1 MQTPLGNPVSAAAQ
15 CLHHIRQHR
24 LSVRADLTAA
34 TGLSQPTVTRAVAA
48 LSKIGLV
55 RERPD
60 LVHPNGPGRPTI
72 PLELDGAGKTFA
84 GVSVDHLVTYA
95 TLVDARGN
103 TIRDVLLDNTVEGL
117 DPASIVR
124 KALTTLDGNPVSVS
138 IAVINTL
145 PLDLPW
151 AEIISTACAL
161 AAAEVQT
168 ASLADT
174 KSRRTLVCHL
184 PLRESTGALAWADG
198 PDIKETSTP
207 LRSLAELVAELQPT
221 SLVLAGCGF
230 TEIRE
235 NRAIVADSVK
245 NTELRMIPT
254 HRDTIRI
261 AARAAALGKLY
272 ADPLRTVTSANA
284 NVIPL

>member
-72 PLELDGAGKTFA
+72 PLELDGTGKTFA

-95 TLVDARGN
+95 TLVDTRGN
-103 TIRDVLLDNTVEGL
+103 TIKDILLDNTIEGL
-117 DPASIVR
+117 DANSIVR
-124 KALTTLDGNPVSVS
+124 KALTTLEGDPVSVGV
-138 IAVINTL
+138 AVIHTM
-145 PLDLPW
+145 PLEFPG

-161 AAAEVQT
+161 AAAEVQSAT
-168 ASLADT
+168 LPET
-174 KSRRTLVCHL
+174 KARRTLVCHL
-184 PLRESTGALAWADG
+184 PLRESTAALAWADG
-198 PDIKETSTP
+198 ADIKEDSTP
-207 LRSLAELVAELQPT
+207 LRSLAEMVEEIRPT
-221 SLVLAGCGF
+221 SVVLAGCGF

-254 HRDTIRI
+254 HRDTVRI
-261 AARAAALGKLY
+261 AARAVALGKLY
-272 ADPLRTVTSANA
+272 TDPLRTVTSARPSA
-284 NVIPL
+284 LSL

>member
-1 MQTPLGNPVSAAAQ
+1 MQTPLGNPITAAAQ

-34 TGLSQPTVTRAVAA
+34 TGLSQPTITRAVAA
-48 LSKIGLV
+48 LNKIGLV

-72 PLELDGAGKTFA
+72 PLELDGTGKTFA
-84 GVSVDHLVTYA
+84 GVSIDHLVTYA

-103 TIRDVLLDNTVEGL
+103 TIRDVFLENTNEGL
-117 DPASIVR
+117 DAPALVQ
-124 KALTTLDGNPVSVS
+124 KVLNTLNGSPVSIGIAITNSLS
-138 IAVINTL
+138 IDF
-145 PLDLPW
+145 PQ
-151 AEIISTACAL
+151 AEITSTACAL
-161 AAAEVQT
+161 AASEIQS

-174 KSRRTLVCHL
+174 KARRTVVCHL
-184 PLRESTGALAWADG
+184 PLRESTAALAWAEG
-198 PDIKETSTP
+198 PEIREESAS
-207 LRSLAELVAELQPT
+207 LRSLPHLVDQIKPT

-235 NRAIVADSVK
+235 NRAIVAESVK

-254 HRDTIRI
+254 HGDTVRI
-261 AARAAALGKLY
+261 AARAVALGRLY
-272 ADPLRTVTSANA
+272 TDPLKTVTSAKLSA
-284 NVIPL
+284 